1 MIYFSELANR
11 RVYTQDQVEVGKVS
25 DCIFL
30 ATDQPRI
37 TKLHIKDK
45 DKNSFL
51 VPIEYFI
58 KINDNVLVQKNY
70 QIVEQVENEI
80 SIVKNLLDKQII
92 DIGGNKVVRVND
104 VIIQERPFFFVSGV
118 DIGLV
123 GVLRWFKLEKPLFS
137 ILRRLR
143 IHWLPQILSWADIQ
157 PIELA
162 RGRVKLKIK
171 ETKLKKV
178 RPEDLADHLEK
189 TNIVNV
195 KRILNIL
202 DEQFA
207 AEVIGNLNINFQTA
221 LFRHMNPEK
230 AAKIISL
237 VEPDEAVDILLTVN
251 KQKREQILQ
260 FISEE
265 NKKEIVYLLSLS
277 KTPIGGLITSE
288 YLLADSNLTVSEI
301 ISLLKKETKD
311 FSYLSYV
318 YFVNKQQQLVGV
330 CNLHELLLQNPG
342 TPAYRFMTQNVI
354 VIHLTTPEEIALNK
368 LLKYQLYALPVL
380 DDNKFLLGIV
390 TLDNVM
396 DFMAEKLK

>member
-104 VIIQERPFFFVSGV
+104 VIIQERPFFYVSGV

-237 VEPDEAVDILLTVN
+237 IEPDEAVDILLTVN

-260 FISEE
+260 YISEE
-265 NKKEIVYLLSLS
+265 NKKEI
-277 KTPIGGLITSE
+277 I
-288 YLLADSNLTVSEI
+288 D
-301 ISLLKKETKD
+301 LLKKETKD
-311 FSYLSYV
+311 FPHLSYV
-318 YFVNKQQQLVGV
+318 YFVNSQKQLVGV
-330 CNLHELLLQNPG
+330 CNLHELLLHNPD

-354 VIHLTTPEEIALNK
+354 VIHLTTPKEIAIK
-368 LLKYQLYALPVL
+368 KMLKYQLYALPVL
-380 DDNKFLLGIV
+380 DDKKSILGIV
-390 TLDNVM
+390 TLDDIM
-396 DFMAEKLK
+396 EFMEENLI